1 MGLKDFLALNDK
13 ALAKQYEYVAPDKTI
28 HRKTFLIGLNT
39 VERQFGE
46 GRQPRSGMWS
56 AKNNVVRFEPK
67 LSNAPVEIE
76 GETVFHIPS
85 ERFLDALA
93 TLRKETEAGTLDD
106 ALHATHEHGVKQ
118 NAGQKVDDRAGS
130 VRAGWSPE
138 RRERFAA
145 SIAAKRAN
153 KPK

>member
-13 ALAKQYEYVAPDKTI
+13 ALAKQYDYVAPDKTI
-28 HRKTFLIGLNT
+28 HRKSFLIGLTT

-56 AKNNVVRFEPK
+56 AKNDVVRFEPK

-85 ERFLDALA
+85 ERFLDALK
-93 TLRKETEAGTLDD
+93 TLRTEVEAGTLDD
-106 ALHATHEHGVKQ
+106 ALHAAHEGAVAKSSPS
-118 NAGQKVDDRAGS
+118 KVDDRVGS